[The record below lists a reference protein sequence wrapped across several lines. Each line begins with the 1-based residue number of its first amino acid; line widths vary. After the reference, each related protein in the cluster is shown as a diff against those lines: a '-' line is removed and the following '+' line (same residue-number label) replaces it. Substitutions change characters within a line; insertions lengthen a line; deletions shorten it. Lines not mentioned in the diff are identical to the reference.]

1 MANISNR
8 SPWQV
13 KLAGQKE
20 QRFRLKS
27 KALEYLA
34 SQGHPDPAKLPKNA
48 LKQLETAFEVQIKLA
63 DKDGNVVTRS
73 STHDTLDQAKAW
85 AKEQEDQIKRIRT
98 KHGGFIAGYETIT
111 IEQALKRFHAE
122 HYAGKRSFKEVSY
135 RVTHLSEWLGK
146 NTLLRDLTK
155 KDFMRLR
162 DQLLEKKYSASSVR
176 NYFTVLTSL
185 YSHAANEWIYPVDNP
200 PSGISLPKPRNN
212 IQRSWMGNEYER
224 LMASLEKHSPWM
236 VPIVKLAL
244 AMGFRRGEIVQS
256 AKDKKTGEQ
265 SGGMRWEDVDWD
277 NNVLRLP
284 REKNDHTKSVTQS
297 LGRSVPLTPEMQ
309 DILRPLYEASETK
322 SGLIFTNTINSVTG
336 AFTIACAKAKPPI
349 TDLTFHSLRKIAT
362 KNLSKKVN
370 NPMELSRLTG
380 HKSLDVLNRRYFDV
394 QVEELYAL
402 LVENSGTIRHRGIS
416 ALTKVLGLPDA
427 KKFIEEVRKLPSVE
441 DAFR

>member
-34 SQGHPDPAKLPKNA
+34 SQGHPDPTKLPKNA
-48 LKQLETAFEVQIKLA
+48 LKQLEKAFEVQIKLA

-162 DQLLEKKYSASSVR
+162 DQLLKR
-176 NYFTVLTSL
+176 N
-185 YSHAANEWIYPVDNP
+185 IRPP
-200 PSGISLPKPRNN
+200 PS
-212 IQRSWMGNEYER
+212 
-224 LMASLEKHSPWM
+224 
-236 VPIVKLAL
+236 
-244 AMGFRRGEIVQS
+244 
-256 AKDKKTGEQ
+256 
-265 SGGMRWEDVDWD
+265 
-277 NNVLRLP
+277 
-284 REKNDHTKSVTQS
+284 
-297 LGRSVPLTPEMQ
+297 
-309 DILRPLYEASETK
+309 
-322 SGLIFTNTINSVTG
+322 
-336 AFTIACAKAKPPI
+336 
-349 TDLTFHSLRKIAT
+349 AT
-362 KNLSKKVN
+362 T
-370 NPMELSRLTG
+370 SR
-380 HKSLDVLNRRYFDV
+380 F
-394 QVEELYAL
+394 
-402 LVENSGTIRHRGIS
+402 
-416 ALTKVLGLPDA
+416 
-427 KKFIEEVRKLPSVE
+427 
-441 DAFR
+441 